1 MDEFI
6 LENCFLFFK
15 LGIVKYLKGCI
26 EKSVMYKFFGYVF
39 EK

>member
-1 MDEFI
+1 MEKFI
-6 LENCFLFFK
+6 LEYCLLFFK
-15 LGIVKYLKGCI
+15 MGIVKYLKGCI